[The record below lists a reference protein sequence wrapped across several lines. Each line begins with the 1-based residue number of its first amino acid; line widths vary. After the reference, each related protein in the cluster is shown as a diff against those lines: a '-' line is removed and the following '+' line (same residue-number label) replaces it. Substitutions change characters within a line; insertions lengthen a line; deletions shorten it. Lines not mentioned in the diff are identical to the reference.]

1 MSSTTFQ
8 THSLPTSTDTY
19 SSNCGR
25 TGAHGL
31 KASPSRSGEWHH
43 LYRAQKHR
51 KLLRSRK
58 KYPREKMKKNKIIN
72 IKLRIMIIFDGHG
85 NFLFL
90 KESDR
95 FTFIL
100 LRFMTYICFP
110 WEILLEV
117 DILGYQISSFQAHIL
132 YNNAITMLSSHKNEQ
147 EILSITE
154 IELKPAQLC
163 LQSSPSV
170 SKGRNDTNLNYS
182 LDLGQLPITFSPK
195 CWQNYLVLLK
205 AVKVPRIYSSKFVFS
220 HPTIFWH
227 LLYLLLFLRL

>member
-72 IKLRIMIIFDGHG
+72 IKLRIMIIFDEHG

-132 YNNAITMLSSHKNEQ
+132 YNNAITMLSHTKM
-147 EILSITE
+147 
-154 IELKPAQLC
+154 
-163 LQSSPSV
+163 
-170 SKGRNDTNLNYS
+170 SKKFY
-182 LDLGQLPITFSPK
+182 Q
-195 CWQNYLVLLK
+195 LLK
-205 AVKVPRIYSSKFVFS
+205 LSWNQHNYVCKVP
-220 HPTIFWH
+220 H
-227 LLYLLLFLRL
+227 LYLKEGMTLIWIILWTWDSCPLHFLLNADKII